1 MVKFNF
7 GQKSRLDLLKKLAR
21 HISAKSYLEIGCY
34 KDEIFSKIKIKDR
47 IGVDPVQGGNTRMTS
62 NEFFETNDKTFDLI
76 FIDGLHHYD
85 QVKKDFENSL
95 NVLNKNGFI
104 VIHDMLPENEN
115 SAKVPRIQ
123 KEWLGDVWKLGFDL
137 IQREDIN
144 FHIIEIDHGCGVV
157 ELKNQKTQIVDNTIW
172 DWEFYENN
180 YQKLPIISY
189 NKFERLLKCQK

>member
-34 KDEIFSKIKIKDR
+34 KDEIFSKIKIKDC